1 MRLSTKPFFN
11 FLITLIAVWALS
23 GFECRAWAEDTTENF
38 INTTPEKVAQLARL
52 HEQAEVLVA
61 EDRYRE
67 AVDVYLEII
76 LVEPDDEAAYANL
89 GHAYMILGDFARAK
103 DAFQNALHINS
114 QNEIALLGL
123 QKISDPDS
131 TLYGGASS

>member
-1 MRLSTKPFFN
+1 MRLT
-11 FLITLIAVWALS
+11 
-23 GFECRAWAEDTTENF
+23 
-38 INTTPEKVAQLARL
+38 RL
-52 HEQAEVLVA
+52 HEEAEVLVA